1 MDWEH
6 PRVDGGSAQAYEALM
21 LDLADRLHA
30 EGKLLSAAVLSG
42 ATADGNIYYDAA
54 AHSDAVLS
62 AVDYINVM
70 AYDGGDGQRHSSFEF
85 AVNCGTYWRETRK
98 LPADKVVLGVPF
110 YARPSW
116 AAYGDILS
124 TVPDA
129 WQYDHM
135 SYNGMDVWY
144 NGCATIAQKT
154 SYALQTLGG
163 VMIWEVTQDAA
174 GEHSLL
180 TAIGQTI
187 AQED

>member
-1 MDWEH
+1 M
-6 PRVDGGSAQAYEALM
+6 
-21 LDLADRLHA
+21 
-30 EGKLLSAAVLSG
+30 
-42 ATADGNIYYDAA
+42 
-54 AHSDAVLS
+54 
-62 AVDYINVM
+62 
-70 AYDGGDGQRHSSFEF
+70 
-85 AVNCGTYWRETRK
+85 
-98 LPADKVVLGVPF
+98 LGVPF